1 MELFLNALWICLA
14 LAVPTAWLVRRHG
27 EHSARQIVAGLF
39 AFACIAILLFPVI
52 SATDDLHA
60 MQVANEDSS
69 TAKKLIVQA
78 GEHPVLI
85 GVPAASLLEQPALW
99 SRIIDAEQVLP
110 TLRNERVNVSNRP
123 PPALRLTA

>member
-14 LAVPTAWLVRRHG
+14 LAAPIAWLVRSRPDR
-27 EHSARQIVAGLF
+27 SARRLLAGLF

-78 GEHPVLI
+78 GERLAVI
-85 GVPAASLLEQPALW
+85 GAAATSLLERPVLW
-99 SRIIDAEQVLP
+99 SRVTDAERVLLP
-110 TLRNERVNVSNRP
+110 LLTGRVNISNRP
-123 PPALRLTA
+123 PPIPNPIA